1 MAIPPVVAQSQSAS
15 QIARQ
20 ARQLYSTGQMV
31 SAAQAWGAAAEGYGR
46 QGDGLNQAMALS
58 NLSLTQQKL
67 GRWDSAVQAM
77 VGSLEI
83 LNAQPDSA
91 EKTKILAATLDIKG
105 FWHREIGKPAD
116 ALDAWREA
124 SKLYEEMGATNK
136 IAQNTLN
143 QAQAMQDLGLYP
155 RACQTILSVLPE
167 LDAQNCQ
174 ALQNVVISSPGE
186 DISTFTENLQGL
198 GNATPTITKVRALRS
213 LGDLLLIFGEPEQAR
228 PILETSVALAKNVNS
243 PEEEALTQ
251 LSLGNS
257 LRVLANTTEARR
269 SKENFR
275 NQALLAYIETAKLS
289 SSNTKK
295 IQAQLSGI
303 KLQLEAE
310 KWDLAKQAWDFLAIP
325 ITELPI
331 SRNGVYLQIDFAL
344 DLVDLAASINKE
356 NQDFGRTLNPFPVL
370 SFQEINNLLTN
381 AANQAQ
387 TLDNRRAQAYSI
399 GYLGK
404 LYELEDLGG
413 NLTTAEEYTREA
425 LGIIPNTQAA
435 DIAYQFFWQ
444 LGRIRKARGD
454 IEEAIAAYTNS
465 FDALQSLRGDL
476 LALNREFQFSFRDEV
491 EPVYRQLVDLDLALV
506 EQLEAQAFAKQA
518 GNKQANQ
525 VVSDESQDLLRQAQ
539 EVIESLQ
546 LAELNNFF
554 QEACIEAEPKKID
567 DLDQNAAVIYP
578 IILEDRLEVLLS
590 LPNDQPIF
598 HQEFDVSRRQLE
610 EIVEE
615 VQSSLQVPG
624 SDFLEQYQQLY
635 NWLVRPFESEL
646 ANNKEITTL
655 AFVLDGVL
663 QNIPMAIL
671 YDGQQYL
678 IEKYA
683 LAITPGLQLVDPKP
697 ISEIDLRVLSA
708 GLSDVRED
716 FDPHANFT
724 KLPSVE
730 DELKQIQAI
739 GLSDQPLINEEFNR
753 DALRE
758 EILSARYPIVH
769 LATHGQ
775 FSEDAEDTF
784 ILTWDERIDVKQLDR
799 LLQEERFNLRQPIEL
814 LVLSACQTAKGDERA
829 ALGLS
834 GVAVKAGA
842 RSTLSTL
849 WSVEDESTAQLMK
862 EFYQELGQA
871 KDLNI
876 NKAQAL
882 QKAQLDLLQD
892 KYEGSNGQ
900 SKYVHPYYWAP
911 FVLVGNWQ

>member
-1 MAIPPVVAQSQSAS
+1 M
-15 QIARQ
+15 
-20 ARQLYSTGQMV
+20 
-31 SAAQAWGAAAEGYGR
+31 
-46 QGDGLNQAMALS
+46 
-58 NLSLTQQKL
+58 
-67 GRWDSAVQAM
+67 
-77 VGSLEI
+77 
-83 LNAQPDSA
+83 
-91 EKTKILAATLDIKG
+91 
-105 FWHREIGKPAD
+105 
-116 ALDAWREA
+116 
-124 SKLYEEMGATNK
+124 
-136 IAQNTLN
+136 
-143 QAQAMQDLGLYP
+143 
-155 RACQTILSVLPE
+155 
-167 LDAQNCQ
+167 
-174 ALQNVVISSPGE
+174 
-186 DISTFTENLQGL
+186 
-198 GNATPTITKVRALRS
+198 
-213 LGDLLLIFGEPEQAR
+213 
-228 PILETSVALAKNVNS
+228 
-243 PEEEALTQ
+243 
-251 LSLGNS
+251 
-257 LRVLANTTEARR
+257 
-269 SKENFR
+269 
-275 NQALLAYIETAKLS
+275 
-289 SSNTKK
+289 
-295 IQAQLSGI
+295 
-303 KLQLEAE
+303 
-310 KWDLAKQAWDFLAIP
+310 
-325 ITELPI
+325 
-331 SRNGVYLQIDFAL
+331 
-344 DLVDLAASINKE
+344 
-356 NQDFGRTLNPFPVL
+356 
-370 SFQEINNLLTN
+370 
-381 AANQAQ
+381 
-387 TLDNRRAQAYSI
+387 
-399 GYLGK
+399 
-404 LYELEDLGG
+404 
-413 NLTTAEEYTREA
+413 
-425 LGIIPNTQAA
+425 
-435 DIAYQFFWQ
+435 
-444 LGRIRKARGD
+444 
-454 IEEAIAAYTNS
+454 
-465 FDALQSLRGDL
+465 
-476 LALNREFQFSFRDEV
+476 
-491 EPVYRQLVDLDLALV
+491 DLDLALV

-525 VVSDESQDLLRQAQ
+525 VVSDESQKLLKQAQ

-554 QEACIEAEPKKID
+554 QEACIEADPKNID

-598 HQEFDVSRRQLE
+598 HQEFDVSRRELE
-610 EIVEE
+610 GIVEE

-716 FDPHANFT
+716 FDPHANFSE
-724 KLPSVE
+724 LPSVE

-739 GLSDQPLINEEFNR
+739 GLSDQPLINEAFNR
-753 DALRE
+753 DALRQ

-892 KYEGSNGQ
+892 QYEGSDGQ